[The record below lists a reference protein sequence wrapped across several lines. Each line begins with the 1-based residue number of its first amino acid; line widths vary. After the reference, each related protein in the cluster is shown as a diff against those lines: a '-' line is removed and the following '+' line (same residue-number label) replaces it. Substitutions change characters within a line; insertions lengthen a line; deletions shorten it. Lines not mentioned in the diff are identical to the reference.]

1 MAESFPTT
9 QPTGPI
15 TPEAFIAD
23 RQHFWGLFTRTV
35 TTAVIGVVILLLLM
49 AWFLL

>member
-9 QPTGPI
+9 QPTRPT

-23 RQHFWGLFTRTV
+23 RQHFWGLFTRSVTV
-35 TTAVIGVVILLLLM
+35 AVIAVIILLVLM

>member
-1 MAESFPTT
+1 MADSFPTT
-9 QPTGPI
+9 QPTGPT

-35 TTAVIGVVILLLLM
+35 TMFVIGIVILLVLM